1 MKNNRNSENVTDQNG
16 KVVIITGANSGLG
29 YENAKALAAKGAEII
44 MAVRDIEKGKNAVNE
59 IYKTY
64 NDANI
69 QVMELDLSDLS
80 SVTEFTEN
88 FKLKYNKINILI
100 NNAGVMIPPYSKTK
114 DGFELQIGVNHLG
127 HFALTSQ
134 LFDLIKTTDHS
145 RIVNVSSIAHKQGV
159 IDFND
164 INSEKKYKKMKAY
177 GQSKLANLLF
187 TYELNR
193 RIKKADYSVL
203 SVAAHPGWT
212 HTNLSRHIG
221 FKDFISPIFAQKQYM
236 GALPA
241 LYAAVAADV
250 KGGDYYGPGGWREI
264 KGYPEKVESNELSHD
279 LQTASELW
287 DLSEEMIKMKF
298 IV

>member
-1 MKNNRNSENVTDQNG
+1 
-16 KVVIITGANSGLG
+16 
-29 YENAKALAAKGAEII
+29 
-44 MAVRDIEKGKNAVNE
+44 MAVRDIKKGEDAVNE
-59 IYKTY
+59 IQKTY
-64 NDANI
+64 NETNI
-69 QVMELDLSDLS
+69 QIMELDLSDLS
-80 SVTEFTEN
+80 SVSQFAEN
-88 FKLKYNKINILI
+88 FKHKYNKIDLLI

-145 RIVNVSSIAHKQGV
+145 GIVNVSSIAHKQGI

-187 TYELNR
+187 TFELNR
-193 RIKKADYSVL
+193 KIKKADLSVL

-221 FKDFISPIFAQKQYM
+221 FSDFISPVFAQKQSM
-236 GALPA
+236 GALPI
-241 LYAAVAADV
+241 LYAAVAEDV
-250 KGGDYYGPGGWREI
+250 NSGDYFGPGGWREI
-264 KGYPEKVESNELSHD
+264 KGYPKKVESNELSHD
-279 LQTASELW
+279 LQTAAELW
-287 DLSEEMIKMKF
+287 QVSEEMTKVKF
-298 IV
+298 VV